1 MKLFA
6 AAAAALLVTTGAY
19 AADLPTKKAPVVAPV
34 AFSPWDFEVGAQ
46 VTTDYLFRG
55 ITQSNHAPSVWAHG
69 ELRYNFNDMF
79 QLYAGVSGE
88 SIKLSNVV
96 PSPSMELDGYGGARL
111 TLGNFGLDVGGIYY
125 GYPNTNTGIPGFTVP
140 AASNPF
146 SPVPISW
153 FELYAKPSYNV
164 TDWLSIGANFFYTP
178 SYLNTGAHGEYLS
191 ATAKVTLPYGFAVSG
206 EVGHQWL
213 GTTNAIWL
221 APVAFLASNAGFT
234 PGKLPSYTY
243 YNVGASY
250 TYKFVTL
257 DIRYHGTSLSKA
269 AASQFTGNANAGPNL
284 AFPGQTLST
293 YGRAAIVG
301 TLSFALTS
309 KDVK

>member
-19 AADLPTKKAPVVAPV
+19 AADLPTRKAPEPAPV

-46 VTTDYLFRG
+46 ITTDYLFRG
-55 ITQSNHAPSVWAHG
+55 ITQSNHAPSVWGHG
-69 ELRYNFNDMF
+69 EIRYNFNDMF

-88 SIKLSNVV
+88 SIKLSNVA
-96 PSPSMELDGYGGARL
+96 PSPAMELDGYGGARL
-111 TLGNFGLDVGGIYY
+111 TFGNFGLDVGGIYY
-125 GYPNTNTGIPGFTVP
+125 GYPNTPTGIQFVTTP
-140 AASNPF
+140 NPTF
-146 SPVPISW
+146 SPKPISW

-206 EVGHQWL
+206 ELGHQWL
-213 GTTNAIWL
+213 GTTDFIWFNPA
-221 APVAFLASNAGFT
+221 APFLAANLGFT

-243 YNVGASY
+243 WNLGASY

>member
-55 ITQSNHAPSVWAHG
+55 ITQSNHAPSVWGHG
-69 ELRYNFNDMF
+69 EIRYNFNDMF

-111 TLGNFGLDVGGIYY
+111 TFGNFGLDVGGIYY
-125 GYPNTNTGIPGFTVP
+125 GYPNTPTGIQFVTTP
-140 AASNPF
+140 NPTF
-146 SPVPISW
+146 SPKPISW

-206 EVGHQWL
+206 ELGHQWL
-213 GTTNAIWL
+213 GTTDFIWFNPA
-221 APVAFLASNAGFT
+221 APFLAANLGFT

-243 YNVGASY
+243 WNLGASY